1 LRKPYYLNSG
11 DNNIGQ
17 ERQDHSYRYTP
28 QVHQFSHRGKNRKKQ
43 WPLYLVLALD
53 MGIALVCLFLFCAY
67 LFIFPRPLKA
77 EGITDTAMEQPAP
90 SATASQNTPPPAAG
104 VSQPSAQTATAE
116 PSTQPAQQPS
126 PDTSGWYPEKYTSGE
141 AVQTGSSYQ
150 SGNANISINKVQEN
164 GITYFVADIYI
175 RNLPNLRT
183 YFANDT
189 YGTGYRQNV
198 GDMAK
203 ANNAILAISGDYYGN
218 QQRGVVIRNGEVFRK
233 SVGSDV
239 CVLYNDGTMKTF
251 SPESFSLEETVA
263 KGAYQAWS
271 FGPRL
276 LDNGQPMTEFNTS
289 VAPANPRAAIGYYA
303 PGHYC
308 MVVVDGRQE
317 GYSKGMTMKELSQLF
332 YKLGCTEA
340 YNLDGGQTAQMV
352 FMGNTVNQP
361 YNGGRSVSD
370 IIAIGE

>member
-1 LRKPYYLNSG
+1 MNSDNKHFEQDGQDRKY
-11 DNNIGQ
+11 I
-17 ERQDHSYRYTP
+17 YTP
-28 QVHQFSHRGKNRKKQ
+28 QAHSYSHRGKKRRKQ
-43 WPLYLVLALD
+43 WPLYMVLAMD
-53 MGIALVCLFLFCAY
+53 TGIAAVCLFLFCAY
-67 LFIFPRPLKA
+67 LFIFPRALKA
-77 EGITDTAMEQPAP
+77 EGAVDITMPPFPTETAGL
-90 SATASQNTPPPAAG
+90 TTPPPEAG
-104 VSQPSAQTATAE
+104 VSQPSAQTATDD
-116 PSTQPAQQPS
+116 PSKQSAQPS
-126 PDTSGWYPEKYTSGE
+126 PDTSGWFPEKYTSGDIVKTDS
-141 AVQTGSSYQ
+141 AYKSANV
-150 SGNANISINKVQEN
+150 NISISKVQEN

-175 RNLPNLRT
+175 RDLQHLRT
-183 YFANDT
+183 YFANNT

-218 QQRGVVIRNGEVFRK
+218 QQRGVVIRNGELYRK
-233 SVGSDV
+233 SIGDDV
-239 CVLYNDGTMKTF
+239 CVLYNDGTMKTYSPGNF
-251 SPESFSLEETVA
+251 SVEDAIA

-271 FGPRL
+271 FGPKL

-332 YKLGCTEA
+332 VNLGCQDA

-352 FMGNTVNQP
+352 FMGNTINQP

>member
-1 LRKPYYLNSG
+1 MLRKPNYLNSA
-11 DNNIGQ
+11 DDLFIH
-17 ERQDHSYRYTP
+17 ERQNQSYRYTP
-28 QVHQFSHRGKNRKKQ
+28 QVHQLNRRGKNRKKY
-43 WPLYLVLALD
+43 WPLYMVLAMD
-53 MGIALVCLFLFCAY
+53 TGIAAVFLFLFCAY

-77 EGITDTAMEQPAP
+77 EGLADITMPPVPTE
-90 SATASQNTPPPAAG
+90 TVSQITPPPAAG
-104 VSQPSAQTATAE
+104 VSQPSAQTAADA
-116 PSTQPAQQPS
+116 PSEQLSQPS
-126 PDTSGWYPEKYTSGE
+126 PDTSGWFPEKYTSGD
-141 AVQTGSSYQ
+141 VVKTDSSYK
-150 SGNANISINKVQEN
+150 SANVNVSISRVQEN
-164 GITYFVADIYI
+164 GVTYFAADIYV
-175 RNLPNLRT
+175 RNLSNLRT
-183 YFANDT
+183 YFADNT

-203 ANNAILAISGDYYGN
+203 ASNAILAMSGDYYGN
-218 QQRGVVIRNGEVFRK
+218 QQRGVVIRNGEVYRK
-233 SVGSDV
+233 SVSDDV
-239 CVLYNDGTMKTF
+239 CVLYNDGTMKTY
-251 SPESFSLEETVA
+251 SPESFSMSDTVA

-276 LDNGQPMTEFNTS
+276 LSNGQPMTEFNTS

-332 YKLGCTEA
+332 YKLGCADA